1 MSLEEYLSFAI
12 YFGFLVFM
20 VFLAY
25 QGTTAPQKL
34 LGTRWGKSIRRK
46 MSPKQ
51 LQRVCTLLLVG
62 GILLLGFG
70 LWQLSNG
77 TFKLKGNPKPYGFSD
92 FLK

>member
-1 MSLEEYLSFAI
+1 MALEEYLSFAI
-12 YFGFLVFM
+12 YFGFLVLIIFI
-20 VFLAY
+20 AY
-25 QGTTAPQKL
+25 QGTFVPQKL
-34 LGTRWGKSIRRK
+34 LGSRWGKSIRRK

-51 LQRVCTLLLVG
+51 LQKISTLLLVG
-62 GILLLGFG
+62 GILLLGLA